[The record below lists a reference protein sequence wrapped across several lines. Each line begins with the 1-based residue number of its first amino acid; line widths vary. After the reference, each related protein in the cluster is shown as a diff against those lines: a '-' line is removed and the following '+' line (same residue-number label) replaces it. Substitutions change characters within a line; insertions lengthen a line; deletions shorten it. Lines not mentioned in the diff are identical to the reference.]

1 LPFGLVVMTHE
12 GLKFDPL
19 QTKNLNATWT
29 SLSPVSISPWMQQ
42 TSLSPLSNS
51 PFNFHQFSKNI
62 LKNTF
67 CYKSPL
73 PPLFCLEKTHQ
84 KVKRNSKNS
93 PKKFITIAYNMEG
106 CWRYLYF
113 HILNIAKFGSTYFY
127 MHVHHLSNIT
137 KLKNKT
143 LELGGGKGSTL
154 SNILLDR

>member
-1 LPFGLVVMTHE
+1 M
-12 GLKFDPL
+12 
-19 QTKNLNATWT
+19 
-29 SLSPVSISPWMQQ
+29 
-42 TSLSPLSNS
+42 
-51 PFNFHQFSKNI
+51 
-62 LKNTF
+62 
-67 CYKSPL
+67 
-73 PPLFCLEKTHQ
+73 PLFFWKKTHQ

-93 PKKFITIAYNMEG
+93 PKITTIAYNMEG

-127 MHVHHLSNIT
+127 VDVHHLSNNT